1 VPSRERRPRYASFLA
16 SGGLLGL
23 LVTIVVV
30 LGPGADVE
38 RRGALFFYLGI
49 LLTGTGA
56 LLGGLAAV
64 LVEGRHK
71 SRPPPVAD
79 DTDTPPDP

>member
-1 VPSRERRPRYASFLA
+1 VPARPRRPRYASFLIT
-16 SGGLLGL
+16 GGLVGL
-23 LVTIVVV
+23 LATLAVV

-38 RRGALFFYLGI
+38 RRQALFFYLGI

-56 LLGGLAAV
+56 LLGGLVAV

-71 SRPPPVAD
+71 SPASPVAD
-79 DTDTPPDP
+79 AGDPPEDP

>member
-1 VPSRERRPRYASFLA
+1 VPSRPRRPRYTSFLVT
-16 SGGLLGL
+16 GGLVGL
-23 LVTIVVV
+23 LATLVVV

-38 RRGALFFYLGI
+38 RQRALFFYLGI

-56 LLGGLAAV
+56 LLGGLVAV

-71 SRPPPVAD
+71 SPPAPVAD
-79 DTDTPPDP
+79 AGDPPTDP

>member
-1 VPSRERRPRYASFLA
+1 MPSRLRRPRYTSFLVT
-16 SGGLLGL
+16 GGLVGL
-23 LVTIVVV
+23 LATIVVV

-38 RRGALFFYLGI
+38 RRQALFFYLGI

-56 LLGGLAAV
+56 LLGGLVAV

-71 SRPPPVAD
+71 SSPGPVAD
-79 DTDTPPDP
+79 AGDPPEDP